1 MFAQAIN
8 TVSEFWQLYKGV
20 ERKWDKTNYQA
31 EKVKKRQSSQ
41 DIPNFV
47 KDYFFLGHLRKIRIK
62 DRNGEMFCFNRRKIL
77 PESRDS
83 CNLIKRVIQCM
94 FKSMFIRW
102 RNKSPSQIINYL
114 IFIIKYFTF
123 LSF

>member
-47 KDYFFLGHLRKIRIK
+47 KDYFFFGT
-62 DRNGEMFCFNRRKIL
+62 
-77 PESRDS
+77 PEK
-83 CNLIKRVIQCM
+83 N
-94 FKSMFIRW
+94 
-102 RNKSPSQIINYL
+102 
-114 IFIIKYFTF
+114 
-123 LSF
+123 